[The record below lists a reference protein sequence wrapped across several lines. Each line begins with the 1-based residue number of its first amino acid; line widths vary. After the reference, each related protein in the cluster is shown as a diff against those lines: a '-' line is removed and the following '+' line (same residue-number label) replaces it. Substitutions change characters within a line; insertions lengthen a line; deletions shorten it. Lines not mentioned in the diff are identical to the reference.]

1 MAINLLFIY
10 FFQENLSCK
19 LSPKQDLTLR
29 MANPVSGENE
39 KNISKCRLLK
49 KKKKINKIKQE
60 GKGLA
65 YSIYKEKPSFFKMSF
80 LTPYKYELLINN
92 IAVSHTHIHA

>member
-1 MAINLLFIY
+1 
-10 FFQENLSCK
+10 
-19 LSPKQDLTLR
+19 

-49 KKKKINKIKQE
+49 KKKKKKIKQE

-92 IAVSHTHIHA
+92 IAVSHTHIHAYFFFFFFFLFSIILILYTFISH